1 MIIATQAIHEEIN
14 KISRHLVG
22 RIDNYKGNDFYS
34 SYLPTD
40 NLIKFNI
47 DKAGENKLFGYGV
60 CQKLT
65 FEIQDRDKL
74 ISYIKDD
81 NFTVYA
87 GIPTEDAVLFTPKFY
102 FLEAKRDEKTNNLT
116 VTAYDKLYEA
126 NNHTMIE
133 FTLQPPYTLR
143 QFTVAL
149 ANQLGLNGVTYIP
162 QELSSNSLWDLEYT
176 EGGNFGEDNT
186 FRQALNAVA
195 EVTGTVYYI
204 DSSNNLCFKK
214 LHGDVDDLAITKEH
228 YMELKSEGSHTV
240 GQIISTTELGDNI
253 SSPEY
258 EGDKYYIRD
267 NPFLDLRTDR
277 AEIITTLLLDVQGL
291 AINEFECTWRGNFLA
306 EIGDKLRITTKDN
319 SELITYLLND
329 TLTYNGGFKQ
339 VTKWICEPND
349 NETPSNPS
357 NLGDALNQV
366 FAKVDK
372 VNKQI
377 DLVVNQTESNT
388 NQMSSLQLDIE
399 GVKATVSKT
408 EEVTEQALEEMGTTI
423 SELNKTVNTLT
434 TKVEAGITAED
445 VRIEIQKELSNGT
458 DKVIT
463 ATGYVLDDVGL
474 TVSKTNKEMTTTITE
489 DGMQV
494 FKNGDAVLTANN
506 RGVDA
511 ANLHATTYLII
522 GNNSRLEDYSNRT
535 ACFWIGG

>member
-1 MIIATQAIHEEIN
+1 MIIAKQVVHDEIDKLSRRLLG
-14 KISRHLVG
+14 KIDS
-22 RIDNYKGNDFYS
+22 YKGDTFNS
-34 SYLPTD
+34 SYLPND
-40 NLIKFNI
+40 NLVNFTL
-47 DKAGENKLFGYGV
+47 DRVGENKLFGYGV

-65 FEIQDRDKL
+65 FEIQDKDKHT
-74 ISYIKDD
+74 SYTKDD
-81 NFTVYA
+81 NFIVGG
-87 GIPTEDAVLFTPKFY
+87 GIPTEIAIPFTPRLF
-102 FLEAKRDEKTNNLT
+102 FHEAKRDEKTNNLT

-126 NNHTMIE
+126 NGHTLSE
-133 FTLQPPYTLR
+133 FTLQPPYTLK
-143 QFTVAL
+143 QFATAI
-149 ANQLGLNGVTYIP
+149 ATQLGLSGLSLIPETVT
-162 QELSSNSLWDLEYT
+162 NSLWDLEYT
-176 EGGNFGEDNT
+176 EGGNFGGDET

-204 DSSNNLCFKK
+204 DGSNNICFKQ
-214 LHGDVDDLAITKEH
+214 LNSNVDELSITKEH
-228 YMELKSEGSHTV
+228 YMELSSESSHTV

-253 SSPEY
+253 STPELA
-258 EGDKYYIRD
+258 GDKYYIRD
-267 NPFLDLRTDR
+267 NPFLDLREDR
-277 AEIITTLLLDVQGL
+277 AIIITTTLTNVLGL
-291 AINEFECTWRGNFLA
+291 TINQFECTWRGNFLV
-306 EIGDKLRITTKDN
+306 EIGDKLKITTKDN
-319 SELITYLLND
+319 GELITYLLND

-339 VTKWICEPND
+339 VTKWVYEPND

-357 NLGDALNQV
+357 NLGDALNEV

-377 DLVVNQTESNT
+377 DLVVGQTESNT

-408 EEVTEQALEEMGTTI
+408 EKTTEQALDEMDTTI
-423 SELNKTVNTLT
+423 NELNKTVNTLT

-494 FKNGDAVLTANN
+494 FKSGDAVLTANN